1 MAAEDAG
8 TLATFGRRLG
18 RHSAVYMGGAAA
30 TFVFGLV
37 NVAVLT
43 RMLPIEEFGRLA
55 VYLIL
60 ATLLSTLYNLGSLQG
75 ILISVFGV
83 ADGDEEIALDEAEG
97 KPSAIDRERAL
108 TTGVLLTIAIAALG
122 TAAVFA
128 LAPLIADVLGAPGEL
143 EEVRLAALCGA
154 TGAVWRLV
162 HNIARLERR
171 PGLYSVLGL
180 ARPAF
185 ALAFGVGFVVAGFG
199 VEGALGGIA
208 AGTAVAIPLAIVV
221 GRHNYALGLDLG
233 IVPDVFRR
241 GAFVVPIILAMFI
254 ITNVDLFLV
263 SVYAPADAVGPYRVA
278 ARLGAG
284 VSYLVSAV
292 TMAWLPLRRT
302 PLHTA
307 MREKH
312 GPSGFGATLL
322 TAFLLV
328 CIWVVLGLTLLA
340 DVLIGIAP
348 ESYAEAAP
356 LVPLVGLGIVASG
369 VTLLIYRGAKFPNRR
384 RNYIAVLLAAAA
396 VFLVAGLVLIPLYD
410 GYGAAIAQIIAFGF
424 AAAVMLWLAQ
434 RSEHPLPIQYG
445 RLGRGVALGLLCI
458 GLGQLVSP
466 LAGDWRV
473 LVDLVILAAFPAL
486 LVAARAFPGEELRA
500 FVDLS
505 RPAPPRRRS
514 EEMLAKLEQL
524 DPLDRR
530 VVSMLVPKG
539 SSPAQAAKV
548 LDASEQEAMARF
560 VASLRALSP
569 APSERGAEDDEAE
582 PGVAENGAGENGRA
596 ENGEEESGE
605 AVDRDPEI
613 GAYLLADGGIAS
625 RDWLGEQL
633 CEEGVDPL
641 DLDVL
646 DLTLGRLRRIPR
658 REWERL
664 GC

>member
-1 MAAEDAG
+1 MAAESEG

-18 RHSAVYMGGAAA
+18 RHSAIYASGAAA

-60 ATLLSTLYNLGSLQG
+60 ATLLTTLYNLGSLQG

-83 ADGDEEIALDEAEG
+83 ADGDEEIALDDVEE
-97 KPSAIDRERAL
+97 KPSVVNRERAL
-108 TTGVLLTIAIAALG
+108 TTGLLLTVAIAAVG
-122 TAAVFA
+122 TTMVFA
-128 LAPLIADVLGAPGEL
+128 AAPLFANLLGAPGEL
-143 EEVRLAALCGA
+143 EAVRLAALCGA
-154 TGAVWRLV
+154 TGAIWRLV

-180 ARPAF
+180 VRPAL
-185 ALAFGVGFVVAGFG
+185 ALGFGVGFVVAGYG
-199 VEGALGGIA
+199 VEGALAGIA
-208 AGTAVAIPLAIVV
+208 VGTALAVPVAIAV
-221 GRHNYALGLDLG
+221 GRHNYAFGLELG
-233 IVPDVFRR
+233 IVPQVFRR
-241 GAFVVPIILAMFI
+241 GLFVVPIVLAMFV

-278 ARLGAG
+278 SRLGMG

-292 TMAWLPLRRT
+292 SMAWLPLRRI

-307 MREKH
+307 MKEEH

-340 DVLIGIAP
+340 DVLIRIAP
-348 ESYAEAAP
+348 ESYSDAAP
-356 LVPLVGLGIVASG
+356 LVPLVGLGIVAYG
-369 VTLLIYRGAKFPNRR
+369 VTLMIYRGAKFPNRR
-384 RNYIAVLLAAAA
+384 RNYIGVLLGAAA
-396 VFLVAGLVLIPLYD
+396 VFVVVALVLIPMYD
-410 GYGAAIAQIIAFGF
+410 GYGAAIAQIVAFVF

-445 RLGRGVALGLLCI
+445 RLARGVVLGLACI

-466 LAGDWRV
+466 LAGEWRI
-473 LVDLVILAAFPAL
+473 LADLAILAAFPAL
-486 LVAARAFPGEELRA
+486 LVLARAFPGDELRA
-500 FVDLS
+500 FVELS
-505 RPAPPRRRS
+505 RPTPSRRRS
-514 EEMLAKLEQL
+514 DEMLAKVDRL
-524 DPLDRR
+524 DPVDRR
-530 VVSMLVPKG
+530 VVAMLVPKG
-539 SSPAQAAKV
+539 SSTAQAAKA
-548 LDASEQEAMARF
+548 LDAGEQETIGRF
-560 VASLRALSP
+560 VSSLRAL
-569 APSERGAEDDEAE
+569 APVPVEDEARNGDAD
-582 PGVAENGAGENGRA
+582 GVAGDGDAGDGETENGDP
-596 ENGEEESGE
+596 
-605 AVDRDPEI
+605 VDRDPEI
-613 GAYLLADGGIAS
+613 GAYLLADGGVAT
-625 RDWLGEQL
+625 RDWLGQQL

-646 DLTLGRLRRIPR
+646 DLTLERLRRIPR

-664 GC
+664 AR